1 MPPKESP
8 SVTATERTWLTKRP
22 YKRQKKANN
31 VPVPAPQAEAPAA
44 APAPVPLVAVDKAA
58 ASAPAE
64 KKPPPVLPWHTT
76 INLESAEAIMGMLER
91 RRVGG
96 RAHGET
102 PFHRLGRQ
110 IE

>member
-8 SVTATERTWLTKRP
+8 SVTAAERTWLTKRP
-22 YKRQKKANN
+22 YKRKKKAN
-31 VPVPAPQAEAPAA
+31 VPVPAPQAGAPAA
-44 APAPVPLVAVDKAA
+44 APAPVPPLVAVDKAA

>member
-22 YKRQKKANN
+22 YKRKKKAN

>member
-8 SVTATERTWLTKRP
+8 SVTAAERTWLTKRP
-22 YKRQKKANN
+22 YKRQKKAN
-31 VPVPAPQAEAPAA
+31 VPVPAP
-44 APAPVPLVAVDKAA
+44 PVPLVAVDQAA

-76 INLESAEAIMGMLER
+76 LNLESAEARMGMLER

-96 RAHGET
+96 RAHVET